1 MVKSPSGPSPGP
13 SSKKPKFRFRRKR
26 SASTAFPASS
36 FLPNDRSTHGLLS
49 PDKQNNPDI
58 QVDEYRPD
66 VAPYPR
72 QHPVKRK
79 AWDEIQHRP
88 QGEQVWTCNL
98 CGMEIRIPPGIH
110 ARKKVRANLTSHLM
124 QRHTKDEQKGA
135 NTLRT
140 PTQIAVPTHD
150 VPPETAGWTGHLC
163 GKSLNKLSRCLRD
176 ASIKKHFEL
185 EHADTDPTT
194 AYHQNQREDKQLREC
209 MISRGTHA
217 GQVKQKKQI
226 DELSK
231 WGPQTGHDLGY
242 VVFKDPPPEGFP
254 RKTFSISFLVCATC
268 RRADQPKWFQNNECA
283 GQPEKL
289 ATNKQSNLMRKL
301 CQHSCENFDAAFD
314 ILKLCESEQS
324 VLGQR
329 PSQSSNHNPV
339 NGQRIGE
346 VSNPGPRGPS
356 QPF

>member
-1 MVKSPSGPSPGP
+1 
-13 SSKKPKFRFRRKR
+13 
-26 SASTAFPASS
+26 
-36 FLPNDRSTHGLLS
+36 
-49 PDKQNNPDI
+49 
-58 QVDEYRPD
+58 
-66 VAPYPR
+66 
-72 QHPVKRK
+72 
-79 AWDEIQHRP
+79 
-88 QGEQVWTCNL
+88 
-98 CGMEIRIPPGIH
+98 MEIRIPPRIH
-110 ARKKVRANLTSHLM
+110 ARKKLRANRTNHLM

-150 VPPETAGWTGHLC
+150 VPPETAGWTCHLR
-163 GKSLNKLSRCLRD
+163 GKSLNKLSRCWRD

-254 RKTFSISFLVCATC
+254 RKTFSISFLVCALVEELLNPNGFKITSALVSPRNWPPTNSLISC
-268 RRADQPKWFQNNECA
+268 VSCVNIVVKILTLLLTFSNCVSLNN
-283 GQPEKL
+283 L
-289 ATNKQSNLMRKL
+289 
-301 CQHSCENFDAAFD
+301 F
-314 ILKLCESEQS
+314 
-324 VLGQR
+324 
-329 PSQSSNHNPV
+329 
-339 NGQRIGE
+339 
-346 VSNPGPRGPS
+346 
-356 QPF
+356 